1 MPDVHYRDEGAAVQP
16 QRAGSGARP
25 GSLAHAR
32 PIPCGARLRYDVVR
46 TIGALEL
53 FRHGCDP
60 RLQPPDQCRTR
71 GGACAVS
78 FVTPMID
85 DNRRT
90 LSEFGRDC
98 TVNDTSTTCSALPG
112 RPHYSSA
119 MVSSAL
125 INLGV
130 EEFRAMPSWRPASS
144 LFHSQEHAP
153 PGVLESGWSRG
164 ALREGFDALRSLSVW
179 RRTSRSCATPEPGFE
194 AVRPISCPPF
204 TGLPSSL
211 KLCSEHLQLYYD
223 PATSKQAP
231 VVINCKPSS
240 PPVPWPIS
248 WDSQRTRMRTTT
260 F

>member
-1 MPDVHYRDEGAAVQP
+1 MQQGVQLGPCASPGIMRRVPDVHYRDEGAAVQP

-153 PGVLESGWSRG
+153 PGVLESGWSRE
-164 ALREGFDALRSLSVW
+164 LW
-179 RRTSRSCATPEPGFE
+179 R
-194 AVRPISCPPF
+194 VRPAAGGAG
-204 TGLPSSL
+204 TLTTV
-211 KLCSEHLQLYYD
+211 KY
-223 PATSKQAP
+223 
-231 VVINCKPSS
+231 
-240 PPVPWPIS
+240 PIG
-248 WDSQRTRMRTTT
+248 
-260 F
+260 FVL